1 MKCYAA
7 KAIYHVKATV
17 CLLALGPAN
26 PIIKY
31 TERQCKN
38 STTVNAPPE
47 SQVPHRQ
54 TESWLLHQTQA
65 AFITAIY
72 ADAALSPLMDE
83 LKERYESGGLGL
95 DTGQKTVMWG
105 MEGSHQQI
113 LLRDTE
119 GTPSS
124 LHGKHYS
131 GSSSPTGATLTAIT
145 TVKTMILNNIQI
157 WDSPSIT

>member
-47 SQVPHRQ
+47 SPVPHRQ

-83 LKERYESGGLGL
+83 LKERYGSGGLGL
-95 DTGQKTVMWG
+95 DTRIMDFHVRD
-105 MEGSHQQI
+105 SHI
-113 LLRDTE
+113 WREAMDRYYWRDT
-119 GTPSS
+119 
-124 LHGKHYS
+124 
-131 GSSSPTGATLTAIT
+131 
-145 TVKTMILNNIQI
+145 
-157 WDSPSIT
+157 